1 MQISTEFEAILEE
14 KKRQQQEQAPKRNI
28 AIGVGPQLNGKRI
41 VVQAVCRNDELREH
55 LAQAIP
61 EHDVMAEK
69 AKDADQK
76 IKSAAKASVASHA
89 VDSYKNGRE
98 V

>member
-1 MQISTEFEAILEE
+1 MQ
-14 KKRQQQEQAPKRNI
+14 I
-28 AIGVGPQLNGKRI
+28 AIGVGQQVNGKRI
-41 VVQAVCRNDELREH
+41 VAQGICRNNELREH